1 MLRVSIHKL
10 HDLKVFSQNH
20 KKHELTLRSFSKKT
34 STEYKVRLSK
44 EELEKVIA
52 FIEDNMFKDN

>member
-1 MLRVSIHKL
+1 MLRTSTHKL

-34 STEYKVRLSK
+34 GVEYKVRLS
-44 EELEKVIA
+44 
-52 FIEDNMFKDN
+52 